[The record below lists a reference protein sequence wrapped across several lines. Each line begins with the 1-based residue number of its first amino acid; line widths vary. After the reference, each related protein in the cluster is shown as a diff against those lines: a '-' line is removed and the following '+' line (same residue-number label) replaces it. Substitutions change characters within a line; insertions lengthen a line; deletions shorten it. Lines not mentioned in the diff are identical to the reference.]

1 MPATE
6 DAPSGDKVVCGRAA
20 KKEEEQ
26 GVINLHKKDF
36 LTET

>member
-6 DAPSGDKVVCGRAA
+6 DTSSGDKVVRGRAA

-26 GVINLHKKDF
+26 GVINLQQKDF